1 MRNKGLIIALT
12 LIVSVLCIYFL
23 SFTMVSRRVQQQAV
37 DYATRNGQTDQL
49 KRQHYLD
56 SVWRAPVINVLGVD
70 YTYKD
75 VRQSELGL
83 GLDLKG
89 GMHVTLEVSPVE
101 IVRAMSGNSKDVNF
115 NKALAQAQE
124 AQKTNASTPFTALF
138 YQAYRD
144 IAPNDKLAR
153 IFANTTNKSR
163 GIDINSTNEKVIA
176 AIDKE
181 EEEAIDRSFNILR
194 TRVDKFGVNQPNIQ
208 RVKGTGRIQ
217 IELPGVDNP
226 ERIRKLLQ
234 GQAKL
239 EFWEVWRTDEFGPYF
254 NQLNEVL
261 NAKEAAE
268 KLNGTAAATPAAATT
283 DSTATAAA
291 TAGDSTSLASQLAKK
306 DTKATAKADS
316 ANPAKQSSVLAKLF
330 TMPGALGSNVRDT
343 ARVNSL
349 MKSPEVRAVLPPN
362 LTFLWG
368 VKPELIEGQ
377 EYLQLYAIRKA
388 REATAPLGGEVVAD
402 ARQDYDQG
410 GRPEVSMQM
419 NPSGGSKWQKLTAAN
434 IGRQVAI
441 VLDDYVY
448 SAPVV
453 QAEIAGGNSSIS
465 GNFSIEEAQDLANV
479 LKAGKLPAPTRI
491 VEEAVVG
498 PSLGQEAINQGLYSS
513 LAGLVIIMI
522 FMAIYYG
529 KAGLV
534 ADLALLFNGFLI
546 LGVLAQFGTALT
558 LPGIAGLV
566 LTFGMAVD
574 ANVLIFERIR
584 EELNHGL
591 SVKDAINK
599 GYARAF
605 SAIFDSNV
613 TTMLIAVILGFF
625 GTGPVQ
631 NFAIT
636 LGIGVL
642 TSFLSAVYVSRI
654 IIEWLTKGKETTTIS
669 FSTPV
674 SRNLF
679 KNVNFDIVGKR
690 KLAYVASAAFIVL
703 GFVLMAVQGGPNLG
717 VDFRGGRSYVVDF
730 SKPEVAS
737 DVRESLAADFQGA
750 GTEVKTFG
758 AENRLRITT
767 SYLADDES
775 TAGDA
780 KVQNALLNGLKK
792 YGADNPKIQSTS
804 KVGATVADD
813 IKRTSVLSLGLTLLG
828 IFVYV
833 LFRFEKWQYSMA
845 AVVALFHDALLVI
858 AAFPIARLFGLNYE
872 MDQVFVAA
880 VLTIIGFS
888 MNDTVVIYDRIRE
901 YLRENPHL
909 TFAQVVNPALNSTF
923 SRTMIT
929 FTTVFLVVVV
939 LYIFGGETLRSFS
952 FAMIVGIIFGTYSSL
967 FIATPI
973 ILDTYGRK
981 EARERGTTMS
991 TEIAAADAPTLS
1003 TTVH

>member
-12 LIVSVLCIYFL
+12 AVVTALCAYFL
-23 SFTMVSRRVQQQAV
+23 FFTYVSRGVQQDAV
-37 DYATRNGQTDQL
+37 AYATQGGKLDERQ
-49 KRQHYLD
+49 RQHYLD
-56 SVWRAPVINVLGVD
+56 SVWRAPVFSFLGAD
-70 YTYKD
+70 YTYRD
-75 VRQSELGL
+75 VRASELGL

-101 IVRAMSGNSKDVNF
+101 IVRAMSGNSKDANF

-124 AQKTNASTPFTALF
+124 LQKTNPSTPFTALF
-138 YQAYRD
+138 AQAYRT
-144 IAPNDKLAR
+144 IAPNDRLAR

-163 GIDINSTNEKVIA
+163 GIDINSPNEKVIA

-226 ERIRKLLQ
+226 DRVRKLLQ

-254 NQLNEVL
+254 NQLSEVL
-261 NAKEAAE
+261 TAKEAAE
-268 KLNGTAAATPAAATT
+268 KLNGTAAATPAATT
-283 DSTATAAA
+283 DTTATAATA
-291 TAGDSTSLASQLAKK
+291 AAGDSSSLASQLAKNK
-306 DTKATAKADS
+306 PATTAKADS
-316 ANPAKQSSVLAKLF
+316 ANPQQGNALAKLF

-343 ARVNSL
+343 ARVNAL
-349 MKSPEVRAVLPPN
+349 MKSPEVRNVLPAN

-368 VKPELIEGQ
+368 VKPDVIEGQ
-377 EYLQLYAIRKA
+377 EYLQFYAIRKS
-388 REATAPLGGEVVAD
+388 REATAPLGGEVVSD

-419 NPSGGSKWQKLTAAN
+419 NPSGAKKWQRLTAAN

-513 LAGLVIIMI
+513 LAGLVLIMI
-522 FMAIYYG
+522 FMAVYYG

-534 ADLALLFNGFLI
+534 ADAALLFNGFLI

-584 EELNHGL
+584 EELDHGL
-591 SVKDAINK
+591 TVKDAINK

-642 TSFLSAVYVSRI
+642 TSFLSAVFVSRL
-654 IIEWLTKGKETTTIS
+654 IIEWLTKDKETSSIT
-669 FSTPV
+669 FSTPI
-674 SRNLF
+674 SRHLF
-679 KNVNFDIVGKR
+679 KG
-690 KLAYVASAAFIVL
+690 
-703 GFVLMAVQGGPNLG
+703 
-717 VDFRGGRSYVVDF
+717 
-730 SKPEVAS
+730 
-737 DVRESLAADFQGA
+737 
-750 GTEVKTFG
+750 
-758 AENRLRITT
+758 
-767 SYLADDES
+767 
-775 TAGDA
+775 
-780 KVQNALLNGLKK
+780 
-792 YGADNPKIQSTS
+792 
-804 KVGATVADD
+804 
-813 IKRTSVLSLGLTLLG
+813 
-828 IFVYV
+828 
-833 LFRFEKWQYSMA
+833 
-845 AVVALFHDALLVI
+845 
-858 AAFPIARLFGLNYE
+858 
-872 MDQVFVAA
+872 
-880 VLTIIGFS
+880 
-888 MNDTVVIYDRIRE
+888 
-901 YLRENPHL
+901 
-909 TFAQVVNPALNSTF
+909 
-923 SRTMIT
+923 
-929 FTTVFLVVVV
+929 
-939 LYIFGGETLRSFS
+939 
-952 FAMIVGIIFGTYSSL
+952 
-967 FIATPI
+967 
-973 ILDTYGRK
+973 
-981 EARERGTTMS
+981 
-991 TEIAAADAPTLS
+991 
-1003 TTVH
+1003 

>member
-12 LIVSVLCIYFL
+12 VVVSALCAYFL
-23 SFTMVSRRVQQQAV
+23 FFTYISRGVQKDAV
-37 DYATRNGQTDQL
+37 AYASKSGKLDERQ
-49 KRQHYLD
+49 RQHYLD
-56 SVWRAPVINVLGVD
+56 SVWRAPVFGP
-70 YTYKD
+70 YTYRD
-75 VRQSELGL
+75 VRASELGL

-124 AQKTNASTPFTALF
+124 MQKTNPSTPFTALF
-138 YQAYRD
+138 AQAYRT
-144 IAPNDKLAR
+144 IAPNDRLAR

-226 ERIRKLLQ
+226 DRVRKLLQ

-239 EFWEVWRTDEFGPYF
+239 EFWEVWRTDEFAPYF

-261 NAKEAAE
+261 TAKEAAE
-268 KLNGTAAATPAAATT
+268 KLTGTAAAPTAAATDT
-283 DSTATAAA
+283 TATAATTA
-291 TAGDSTSLASQLAKK
+291 AGDSSSLASQLAKK
-306 DTKATAKADS
+306 KPATAAADS
-316 ANPAKQSSVLAKLF
+316 ANPQQSSALAKLF

-343 ARVNSL
+343 ARVNSML
-349 MKSPEVRAVLPPN
+349 KMPEVRAVLPSN

-368 VKPELIEGQ
+368 VKPDVIEGQ
-377 EYLQLYAIRKA
+377 EYLQLYAIRKS
-388 REATAPLGGEVVAD
+388 REATAPLGGEVVSD

-419 NPSGGSKWQKLTAAN
+419 NPSGAKKWQRLTAAN

-465 GNFSIEEAQDLANV
+465 GNFSIEEAQDLGNV

-513 LAGLVIIMI
+513 LAGLVLIMI
-522 FMAIYYG
+522 FMAVYYG

-534 ADLALLFNGFLI
+534 ADAALLFNGFLI

-584 EELNHGL
+584 EELDHGL
-591 SVKDAINK
+591 TVKDAINK

-642 TSFLSAVYVSRI
+642 TSFLSAVFVSRL
-654 IIEWLTKGKETTTIS
+654 IIEWLTKGKETTSIT
-669 FSTPV
+669 FSTPI
-674 SRNLF
+674 SRHLF
-679 KNVNFDIVGKR
+679 KGLNFDIVGKR
-690 KLAYVASAAFIVL
+690 KIAYVVSTVFIII
-703 GFVLMAVQGGPNLG
+703 GFVLMYVQGGPNLG

-730 SKPEVAS
+730 NKAEVAS
-737 DVRESLAADFQGA
+737 DVKESLADDFQGA

-758 AENRLRITT
+758 SPNRLRITT
-767 SYLADDES
+767 GYLAEDES
-775 TAGDA
+775 TAADE
-780 KVQNALLNGLKK
+780 KVQNALLAGLKQ
-792 YGADNPKIQSTS
+792 YGADNPQIKSTS
-804 KVGATVADD
+804 KVGATIADD
-813 IKRTSVLSLGLTLLG
+813 IKKTSVLSLGLTLLG

-833 LFRFEKWQYSMA
+833 LFRFERWQYSMA
-845 AVVALFHDALLVI
+845 AVIALFHDALLVI
-858 AAFPIARLFGLNYE
+858 AAYPIARLFGLNYE
-872 MDQVFVAA
+872 MDQIFVAA

-929 FTTVFLVVVV
+929 FTTVFLVVIV

-981 EARERGTTMS
+981 EARERGTTTS
-991 TEIAAADAPTLS
+991 TVISDADAPKLS
-1003 TTVH
+1003 TTVQ

>member
-1 MRNKGLIIALT
+1 MRNKGLIIALAAV
-12 LIVSVLCIYFL
+12 VSVLCIYFL
-23 SFTMVSRRVQQQAV
+23 SFTMVSRRVQKQAA
-37 DYATRNGQTDQL
+37 DYATRNGQIDQA

-56 SVWRAPVINVLGVD
+56 SVWRAPVVSVLGVD

-101 IVRAMSGNSKDVNF
+101 IVRAMAGNSKDPNF
-115 NKALAQAQE
+115 NKALALAQ
-124 AQKTNASTPFTALF
+124 QRQQTNASTPFTALF
-138 YQAYRD
+138 AQAYQEV
-144 IAPNDKLAR
+144 APGDKLSR

-163 GIDINSTNEKVIA
+163 GIDYNSSNEKIIG
-176 AIDKE
+176 AINKE
-181 EEEAIDRSFNILR
+181 VEEAIERAFTILR

-226 ERIRKLLQ
+226 DRIRKLLQ

-239 EFWEVWRTDEFGPYF
+239 EFWEVWQPAEFSPY
-254 NQLNEVL
+254 LSAANELIV
-261 NAKEAAE
+261 ARE
-268 KLNGTAAATPAAATT
+268 KANGTSATPATTTAAT
-283 DSTATAAA
+283 DSAAA
-291 TAGDSTSLASQLAKK
+291 QGDSTSLASQLAKK
-306 DTKATAKADS
+306 KTPAQDTAAAAANQGQGLFKYLTATGPGTIA
-316 ANPAKQSSVLAKLF
+316 ANL
-330 TMPGALGSNVRDT
+330 RDT
-343 ARVNSL
+343 AKVNDL
-349 MKSPEVRAVLPPN
+349 LALPEVRASLPAN
-362 LTFLWG
+362 LTFLWAF
-368 VKPELIEGQ
+368 KPDVIDGKEFLV
-377 EYLQLYAIRKA
+377 LYPIRKSKDA
-388 REATAPLGGEVVAD
+388 VAPLGGDAVSD
-402 ARQDYDQG
+402 ARQDYDQTG
-410 GRPEVSMQM
+410 HPEVSMQM
-419 NPSGGSKWQKLTAAN
+419 NPAGARKWEKITAAAASETPK
-434 IGRQVAI
+434 RQVAI
-441 VLDDYVY
+441 VLDDLVQ

-453 QAEIAGGNSSIS
+453 QSEIAGGNSSIS
-465 GNFSIEEAQDLANV
+465 GSFDIEEAQDLATK
-479 LKAGKLPAPTRI
+479 LKSGKLPAPTRI

-498 PSLGQEAINQGLYSS
+498 PSLGREAINQGLYSS
-513 LAGLVIIMI
+513 LAGLVIIMV

-529 KAGLV
+529 RAGLV
-534 ADLALLFNGFLI
+534 ADLALLFNMFLI
-546 LGVLAQFGTALT
+546 MGVLAQFGTALT
-558 LPGIAGLV
+558 LPGIAGLILV
-566 LTFGMAVD
+566 IASSVD

-584 EELNHGL
+584 EELDHGL
-591 SVKDAINK
+591 SLKDAINK
-599 GYARAF
+599 GYSRAF
-605 SAIFDSNV
+605 TAIFDSNV

-642 TSFLSAVYVSRI
+642 TSFLSAVYVSRL
-654 IIEWLTKGKETTTIS
+654 IIEWLTRGKETSNIT
-669 FSTPV
+669 FSTFL

-690 KLAYVASAAFIVL
+690 KIAYIASAVVIVA
-703 GFVLMAVQGGPNLG
+703 GFALMAVQGGPNLG
-717 VDFRGGRSYVVDF
+717 VDFRGGRSFVVDF
-730 SKPEVAS
+730 AKPEVAS
-737 DVRESLAADFQGA
+737 EVREALADDFQNA

-767 SYLADDES
+767 SYLSADES
-775 TAGDA
+775 VAADQ
-780 KVQNALLNGLKK
+780 KVRAALDKGLQQ
-792 YGADNPKIQSTS
+792 YGADRPVVQSTS
-804 KVGATVADD
+804 KVGATIADD

-845 AVVALFHDALLVI
+845 AVIALFHDALLVI
-858 AAFPIARLFGLNYE
+858 AAFPFARLFGLNYE
-872 MDQVFVAA
+872 MDQIFVAA

-901 YLRENPHL
+901 YLRENPNL

-929 FTTVFLVVVV
+929 FTTVLLVVVV
-939 LYIFGGETLRSFS
+939 LFIFGGETLRSFS
-952 FAMIVGIIFGTYSSL
+952 FTMIVGIIFGTYSSL

-981 EARERGTTMS
+981 EARERGTTTS
-991 TEIAAADAPTLS
+991 TDLTGTDAPKLS
-1003 TTVH
+1003 TTTV